1 MAINYFEE
9 LKESLEQ
16 AAAYARGD
24 ASHVR
29 VTVREIPTP
38 EYTPADIVSI
48 RKKAG
53 LTQRALS
60 TALGVSPRT
69 VEAWEAGKNAPSGSS
84 VKLLYLID
92 TDQDVLEKLVSVG

>member
-16 AAAYARGD
+16 AAAYAKGD
-24 ASHVR
+24 ASRVR

-38 EYTPADIVSI
+38 SYTSTDIANI
-48 RKKAG
+48 RKNAG
-53 LTQRALS
+53 LSQRALA

-69 VEAWEAGKNAPSGSS
+69 VEAWEAGKNSPAGSS
-84 VKLLYLID
+84 VKLLYLI
-92 TDQDVLEKLVSVG
+92 EKDNNIVSQLVAVV